1 MDSPRKEIAVQLS
14 SAAKRNL
21 ALFTLCVG
29 PLALTGCQTSM
40 NGAAPTAT
48 FAQNRGWVVERVAP
62 ANDTPYCVA
71 YRPSGLQDLT
81 FVATPRNTGVALS
94 RVGVAMQSGAVYD
107 FNVSFDGGQTRG
119 LKSKPG
125 GGMLVAPLGERDVG
139 RLLSRFA
146 SASSAMVSVPA
157 LGVRK
162 RYDLDGSTW
171 AISKLS
177 ECAHG
182 APARFPKAATP
193 TKPTAPSKSTTPTDL
208 DAAPADAPTPSQA
221 PAPASA
227 APAAPAPTTGGVDLD
242 MDIKQGVDLD

>member
-1 MDSPRKEIAVQLS
+1 MQLS
-14 SAAKRNL
+14 SAAKRNI
-21 ALFTLCVG
+21 ALITLCAG
-29 PLALTGCQTSM
+29 PLVLTGCQTSM
-40 NGAAPTAT
+40 NGAAPTAV
-48 FAQNRGWVVERVAP
+48 FAQSRGWTVERVAP

-71 YRPSGLQDLT
+71 YRPTGLQDLT

-107 FNVSFDGGQTRG
+107 FNVSFDGGPNRG
-119 LKSKPG
+119 LRAKPG
-125 GGMLVAPLGERDVG
+125 GGMLVAPLGEQDVG

-146 SASSAMVSVPA
+146 NASSATLTVPG

-182 APARFPKAATP
+182 VPARLPKSAATP
-193 TKPTAPSKSTTPTDL
+193 TKPAAPSKTTAPVDL
-208 DAAPADAPTPSQA
+208 DAAPAAAPTSPQVPAQA
-221 PAPASA
+221 PV
-227 APAAPAPTTGGVDLD
+227 APTTGGVDLD
-242 MDIKQGVDLD
+242 MDIKQGVNLD